1 MYQGTVKVCCAAL
14 LVAAVNIVASGCSK
28 ASDPPGA
35 ADEAMAQARDAM
47 QQVAGQ
53 GAQASGDVAGIDA
66 KLTELGLGAAAAS
79 MYVTARECGIG
90 QAALDAYKV
99 RERETYSQA
108 MNYPASQFDADFE
121 AAMPLL
127 EKRRELDGSY
137 MQGAKG
143 AGTCDWVKSTMQ
155 G

>member
-1 MYQGTVKVCCAAL
+1 MYQGTIKVCCLTL
-14 LVAAVNIVASGCSK
+14 LVAAVNVGASGCSR
-28 ASDPPGA
+28 ASDPSG
-35 ADEAMAQARDAM
+35 DAMEQARNAM
-47 QQVAGQ
+47 QQVGEQ
-53 GAQASGDVAGIDA
+53 GAQASGDVANIDA
-66 KLTELGLGAAAAS
+66 KLSELGLGAATAS
-79 MYVTARECGIG
+79 MYVTARECGVD
-90 QAALDAYKV
+90 QKALDAYKA

-143 AGTCDWVKSTMQ
+143 AGTCEWVNSTIQ